1 MRASQLA
8 HMLTQQAVLRTRSRS
23 VWPLHCAPLRRR
35 DKNGRVTVVR
45 AACRGFCRTAHRQA
59 MVGAPRQPLCPL
71 CSVQALTYRYTM
83 LCVPS
88 LLLSRAGCGIYLF
101 HVLPVSCVRVDLA
114 SPVKLYHFRNPF
126 LILLQCLF
134 TFRTAHLSLTPLHGC
149 AHSRHPNILG
159 CSRHDHA
166 RPVLLHFVSPT
177 PTKPCPSERAEL

>member
-23 VWPLHCAPLRRR
+23 VWPLHCAPLLRR

-88 LLLSRAGCGIYLF
+88 LLLSRAGCGIRNLS
-101 HVLPVSCVRVDLA
+101 LSCVACSCCLA
-114 SPVKLYHFRNPF
+114 CIILGIEF
-126 LILLQCLF
+126 LILFPCLF
-134 TFRTAHLSLTPLHGC
+134 TFRTAHLSLTPLHSLYTVVLTR
-149 AHSRHPNILG
+149 ATPILG
-159 CSRHDHA
+159 CSRHHA

>member
-159 CSRHDHA
+159 CSRHHA